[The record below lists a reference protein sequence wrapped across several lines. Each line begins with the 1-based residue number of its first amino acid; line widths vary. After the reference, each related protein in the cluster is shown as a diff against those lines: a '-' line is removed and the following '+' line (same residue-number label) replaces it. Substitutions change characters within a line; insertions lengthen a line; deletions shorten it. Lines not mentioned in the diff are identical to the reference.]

1 MFAPII
7 STFVCAERRSMEYK
21 MTKTSRGASMK
32 TGIATAVLSACLFSI
47 PAAKAQTPAA
57 PPPPVVTA
65 NPVMWSAN
73 QIYTRQEKYIIDS
86 GEAMPADK
94 YSFHPTPDQK
104 SFGWIMSHLAASN
117 GGICAILADGKAPD
131 TTKVAETASKAEL
144 QAALKASFD
153 YCDPIMAGLT
163 DAKLGDT
170 VTFFRGAKVPRAR
183 AVIEITGDLMD
194 HYSQM
199 AMYLRLNGVLPPSA
213 TPKKP

>member
-1 MFAPII
+1 
-7 STFVCAERRSMEYK
+7 
-21 MTKTSRGASMK
+21 MK
-32 TGIATAVLSACLFSI
+32 TGIVSGIFATCLFLI
-47 PAAKAQTPAA
+47 TGLNAQTPPAPAAA
-57 PPPPVVTA
+57 PPAVVTA

-73 QIYTRQEKYIIDS
+73 QIYSRQEKYITDS

-94 YSFHPTPDQK
+94 YSFHPTPEQK

-117 GGICAILADGKAPD
+117 GGLCAILSDGKAPD

-170 VTFFRGAKVPRAR
+170 VNFFRGAKVPRAR
-183 AVIEITGDLMD
+183 ALFEITGDLMD

-213 TPKKP
+213 APAKKP

>member
-1 MFAPII
+1 
-7 STFVCAERRSMEYK
+7 
-21 MTKTSRGASMK
+21 MK
-32 TGIATAVLSACLFSI
+32 TAIATVVLSACLFSV
-47 PAAKAQTPAA
+47 PALNSQAPSAPA

-65 NPVMWSAN
+65 NPVMWSAQ

-117 GGICAILADGKAPD
+117 GGLCAILSDGKAPAE
-131 TTKVAETASKAEL
+131 TKVAETASKAEL

-170 VTFFRGAKVPRAR
+170 ITFFRGAKVPRAR

-213 TPKKP
+213 APKKP

>member
-1 MFAPII
+1 
-7 STFVCAERRSMEYK
+7 
-21 MTKTSRGASMK
+21 MK
-32 TGIATAVLSACLFSI
+32 TAIATVVLSACMLTA
-47 PAAKAQTPAA
+47 PALSAQALA

-73 QIYTRQEKYIIDS
+73 QIYTRQEKYILDS

-94 YSFHPTPDQK
+94 YGFHPTPEQR

-117 GGICAILADGKAPD
+117 GGLCAILSDGKAPD
-131 TTKVAETASKAEL
+131 TTKVPETASKAEL

-170 VTFFRGAKVPRAR
+170 ITFFRGAKVPRAR
-183 AVIEITGDLMD
+183 AVIEIAGDLMD

-213 TPKKP
+213 APKKP